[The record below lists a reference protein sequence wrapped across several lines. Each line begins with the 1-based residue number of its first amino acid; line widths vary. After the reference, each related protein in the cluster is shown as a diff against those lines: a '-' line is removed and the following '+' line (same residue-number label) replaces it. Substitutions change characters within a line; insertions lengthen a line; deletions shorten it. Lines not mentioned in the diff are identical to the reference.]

1 MEVAPNVHQITLNFV
16 NAFLIVDEDGLTL
29 IDTGMPGSDK
39 KILEYLSGIERL
51 PNNLKRIILTHSD
64 IDHVGGLAMLKA
76 ATGARSYAN
85 SIEAGAIAQGRSTRQ
100 LKPLGVRTMLF
111 KILNR
116 FFKAKP
122 ARIDEMLSEG
132 QRLPALGGLQ
142 VVNTPGHTP
151 GHISL
156 FSPSAKV
163 LFAGDSMRSS
173 DDRLTPSPLANT
185 WDEAK
190 MRESIKIQ
198 AALGAE
204 IVCVGHGATIKDA
217 ANKFPQL

>member
-16 NAFLIVDEDGLTL
+16 NAFLIVDADGLTL

-39 KILEYLSGIERL
+39 KILEYLSGIGRL

-64 IDHVGGLAMLKA
+64 IDHVGGLAALKA
-76 ATGARSYAN
+76 ETGARTYAN
-85 SIEAGAIAQGRSTRQ
+85 SIEAGGIAQGKSTRQ
-100 LKPLGVRTMLF
+100 LKPLGARAMLF
-111 KILNR
+111 KMLSR

-122 ARIDEMLSEG
+122 AKIDEMLSEG
-132 QRLPALGGLQ
+132 QMLPALGGLQ
-142 VVNTPGHTP
+142 VVNTFGHTP

-173 DDRLTPSPLANT
+173 DDRLMPSPLANT

-190 MRESIKIQ
+190 MRASIKIQ

-204 IVCVGHGATIKDA
+204 VVCVGHGATIKDA

>member
-1 MEVAPNVHQITLNFV
+1 MEVAPNVHQVTLDFV
-16 NAFLIVDEDGLTL
+16 NAFLIVDADGLTL
-29 IDTGMPGSDK
+29 IDTGMPGSAK
-39 KILEYLSGIERL
+39 KILEYIRGLGRL

-64 IDHVGGLAMLKA
+64 IDHIGGLAALKA
-76 ATGARSYAN
+76 ATGARTYAN
-85 SIEAGAIAQGRSTRQ
+85 SIEAGGIAQGKSTRQ
-100 LKPLGVRTMLF
+100 LRPPGARAMLF
-111 KILNR
+111 KILSR

-122 ARIDEMLSEG
+122 AMIDELLSEG

-173 DDRLTPSPLANT
+173 DDRLMPSPLANT

-190 MRESIKIQ
+190 MRESVKLQ

-204 IVCVGHGATIKDA
+204 TVCVGHGATIKDA
-217 ANKFPQL
+217 ATKFPIF